1 MNEEILL
8 DNLNQIKEN
17 ISQHSPYPDKVKII
31 AVTKN
36 FSHHAIIS
44 AVKQNVVCIGENR
57 VQEFFNK
64 KEKLKNI
71 NIEAH
76 LIGHLQSNKI
86 NKALKIFDIIQTIDT
101 FKIANK
107 INQKLKKS
115 NHQKGVFLQLN
126 LAQDNNKYGFS
137 NTSLWREIE
146 EIQKLENIKIKGI
159 MTILPFL
166 ENVQNT
172 EKMFE
177 KIRLTAEEIKQ
188 KIAPQCDNLSMG
200 MSRDYV
206 YALKQG
212 ATHVRIGTMLYGKR
226 KH

>member
-226 KH
+226 KY

>member
-44 AVKQNVVCIGENR
+44 AVKQNVACIGENR

-107 INQKLKKS
+107 INQKLKKI
-115 NHQKGVFLQLN
+115 NHQKDAFLQLN
-126 LAQDNNKYGFS
+126 LAQDSNKHGFS
-137 NTSLWREIE
+137 NINLWKEVE
-146 EIQKLENIKIKGI
+146 KIQKLENIKIKGI

-177 KIRLTAEEIKQ
+177 KTRLTAEEIKQ
-188 KIAPQCDNLSMG
+188 KIAPQCDSLSMG
-200 MSRDYV
+200 MSRDYI

-212 ATHVRIGTMLYGKR
+212 ATHIRIGTMLYGKR
-226 KH
+226 KY

>member
-44 AVKQNVVCIGENR
+44 AVKQNVDCIGENR

-64 KEKLKNI
+64 KEKLKDI
-71 NIEAH
+71 KIEAH

-86 NKALKIFDIIQTIDT
+86 NKALKVFDVIQTIDT
-101 FKIANK
+101 VKLAKK
-107 INQKLKKS
+107 INEKLKQTNYNKE
-115 NHQKGVFLQLN
+115 VYIQLN
-126 LAQDNNKYGFS
+126 LARDKNKYGFRS
-137 NTSLWREIE
+137 KNLLNEVE
-146 EIQKLENIKIKGI
+146 QIQTLSRVKIKGI

-166 ENVQNT
+166 ANERDT
-172 EKMFE
+172 EKLFAQT
-177 KIRLTAEEIKQ
+177 RQAAEEIKS
-188 KIAPQCDNLSMG
+188 KIAPQCKNLSMG

-212 ATHVRIGTMLYGKR
+212 ATHIRIGTMLYGQR
-226 KH
+226 TH

>member
-17 ISQHSPYPDKVKII
+17 INQHSPYPDKVKII

-137 NTSLWREIE
+137 NTNLWREIE

-212 ATHVRIGTMLYGKR
+212 ATHIRIGTMLYGKR
-226 KH
+226 KY

>member
-8 DNLNQIKEN
+8 DSLNQIKEN
-17 ISQHSPYPDKVKII
+17 INLYSPYPDKVKII

-44 AVKQNVVCIGENR
+44 AFKQNVVCIGENR

-86 NKALKIFDIIQTIDT
+86 NKAIKIFDTIQTIDT

-107 INQKLKKS
+107 INQKLKKF
-115 NHQKGVFLQLN
+115 NYHKEVFLQLN
-126 LAQDNNKYGFS
+126 LAQDNNKHGFS
-137 NTSLWREIE
+137 NTSLWKEIE
-146 EIQKLENIKIKGI
+146 KIQELENITIKGI

-166 ENVQNT
+166 ENVQDT
-172 EKMFE
+172 EQMFE
-177 KIRLTAEEIKQ
+177 KTRLTAEEIK
-188 KIAPQCDNLSMG
+188 KKTSPQCENLSMG

-212 ATHVRIGTMLYGKR
+212 ATHIRIVTKLYGQR
-226 KH
+226 KY